1 MGNKL
6 LIQYFCLAVILQLI
20 FSELLTINGFQPN
33 IMLLFVILS
42 QMSQSNTSKAVMIG
56 FLVGLVCDLVLFTG
70 IYLGLSSLVF
80 SICAFIASRIRF
92 NFVFQTFDLY
102 WIATLLVGIVVYC
115 LFRYDFLLFS
125 NFFLFLKSVISIS
138 LYSVFVSFILVK
150 LFSIKRV
157 ILSA

>member
-1 MGNKL
+1 MRL
-6 LIQYFCLAVILQLI
+6 FIQYFCLAVILQLI

-42 QMSQSNTSKAVMIG
+42 QMSQPNTPKAVITG
-56 FLVGLVCDLVLFTG
+56 FLVGLICDLILFTG
-70 IYLGLSSLVF
+70 TYLGLSSLVF

-92 NFVFQTFDLY
+92 NFVFRTFDLY
-102 WIATLLVGIVVYC
+102 WITTLLIGIVIYC
-115 LFRYDFLLFS
+115 LFRYDFLFFS
-125 NFFLFLKSVISIS
+125 NFFLFLKNVISIS

-150 LFSIKRV
+150 LFSLKRI

>member
-1 MGNKL
+1 L
-6 LIQYFCLAVILQLI
+6 CLAVILQLV

-42 QMSQSNTSKAVMIG
+42 QMSQPNTPKAVITG
-56 FLVGLVCDLVLFTG
+56 FLVGLICDLILFTG
-70 IYLGLSSLVF
+70 TYLGLSSLVF

-92 NFVFQTFDLY
+92 NFVFRTFDLY
-102 WIATLLVGIVVYC
+102 WITTLLIGIVVYC
-115 LFRYDFLLFS
+115 LFRYDFLFFS
-125 NFFLFLKSVISIS
+125 NFFLFLKNVISIS

-150 LFSIKRV
+150 LFSLKRI

>member
-1 MGNKL
+1 MRL
-6 LIQYFCLAVILQLI
+6 FIQYLCLAVILQLV

-42 QMSQSNTSKAVMIG
+42 QMSQSNTPKAVITG
-56 FLVGLVCDLVLFTG
+56 FLVGLICDLILFTG
-70 IYLGLSSLVF
+70 TYLGLSSLVF

-92 NFVFQTFDLY
+92 NFVFRTFDLY
-102 WIATLLVGIVVYC
+102 WITTLLIGIVVYC
-115 LFRYDFLLFS
+115 LFRYDFLFFS

-150 LFSIKRV
+150 LFSLKRI

>member
-1 MGNKL
+1 MRL
-6 LIQYFCLAVILQLI
+6 FIQYLCLAVILQLV

-42 QMSQSNTSKAVMIG
+42 QMSQPNTPKAVITG
-56 FLVGLVCDLVLFTG
+56 FLVGLICDLILFTG
-70 IYLGLSSLVF
+70 TYLGLSSLVF

-92 NFVFQTFDLY
+92 NFVFRTFDLY
-102 WIATLLVGIVVYC
+102 WITTLLIGIVIYC
-115 LFRYDFLLFS
+115 LFRYDFLFFS

-150 LFSIKRV
+150 LFSLKRI

>member
-1 MGNKL
+1 MRL
-6 LIQYFCLAVILQLI
+6 FIQYFCLAIILQLV

-33 IMLLFVILS
+33 IILLFVILS
-42 QMSQSNTSKAVMIG
+42 QMSQPNTSKAVIIG
-56 FLVGLVCDLVLFTG
+56 FVVGLVCDLVLFSGT
-70 IYLGLSSLVF
+70 YLGLSSLVF

-102 WIATLLVGIVVYC
+102 WITTLLIGIVIYC

-150 LFSIKRV
+150 LFSLKRI

>member
-1 MGNKL
+1 MRL
-6 LIQYFCLAVILQLI
+6 FIQYFCLAVILQLI

-42 QMSQSNTSKAVMIG
+42 QMSQPNTSKAVIIG
-56 FLVGLVCDLVLFTG
+56 FLVGLVCDLVLFSGT
-70 IYLGLSSLVF
+70 YLGLSSLVF

-102 WIATLLVGIVVYC
+102 WITTLLIGIVIYC
-115 LFRYDFLLFS
+115 LFRYDFLFFS
-125 NFFLFLKSVISIS
+125 DFFLFLKSVISIS

-150 LFSIKRV
+150 VSSIKRI

>member
-1 MGNKL
+1 MRL
-6 LIQYFCLAVILQLI
+6 FIQYLCLAVILQLV

-42 QMSQSNTSKAVMIG
+42 QMSQPNTPKAVITG
-56 FLVGLVCDLVLFTG
+56 FLVGLICDLILFTG
-70 IYLGLSSLVF
+70 TYLGLSSLVF

-92 NFVFQTFDLY
+92 NFVFRTFDLY
-102 WIATLLVGIVVYC
+102 WITTLLIGIVVYC
-115 LFRYDFLLFS
+115 LFRYDFLFFS
-125 NFFLFLKSVISIS
+125 NFFLFLKNVISIS

-150 LFSIKRV
+150 LFSLKRI

>member
-1 MGNKL
+1 MRL
-6 LIQYFCLAVILQLI
+6 FIQYFCLAVVFQLI

-42 QMSQSNTSKAVMIG
+42 QMSQSNTSKAVIIG

-70 IYLGLSSLVF
+70 TYLGLSSLVF

-102 WIATLLVGIVVYC
+102 WITTLLVGIVIYC
-115 LFRYDFLLFS
+115 LFRYDFLFFS
-125 NFFLFLKSVISIS
+125 NFFLFLKSVISVS

-150 LFSIKRV
+150 LFSLKRV
-157 ILSA
+157 ILNA

>member
-1 MGNKL
+1 MRL
-6 LIQYFCLAVILQLI
+6 FIQYFCLAIILQLV

-42 QMSQSNTSKAVMIG
+42 QMSQPNTPKAVITG
-56 FLVGLVCDLVLFTG
+56 FLVGLICDLILFTG
-70 IYLGLSSLVF
+70 TYLGLSSLVF

-92 NFVFQTFDLY
+92 NFVFRTFDLY
-102 WIATLLVGIVVYC
+102 WITTLLIGIVVYC
-115 LFRYDFLLFS
+115 LFRYDFLFFS
-125 NFFLFLKSVISIS
+125 NFFLFLKNVISIS

-150 LFSIKRV
+150 LFSLKRI

>member
-1 MGNKL
+1 MRLFIK
-6 LIQYFCLAVILQLI
+6 YFCLAVILQLI

-33 IMLLFVILS
+33 IMLLFIILS
-42 QMSQSNTSKAVMIG
+42 QMSQSNTSKAVIIG

-70 IYLGLSSLVF
+70 TYLGLSSLVF

-102 WIATLLVGIVVYC
+102 WIATLLVGIVIYC
-115 LFRYDFLLFS
+115 LFRYDFLFFS

-150 LFSIKRV
+150 LFSLKRV